1 MRHVRVGD
9 LHLDFEGDK
18 AVILRSLTHGKAVR
32 APQFAGAVVSWCGVP
47 RTAEEVAEQFGGP
60 ARGLYD
66 ALVRAGILV
75 APERAADTPGMF
87 EYFGRVDVHEM
98 MLADR
103 ARVDGYRDAI
113 QAAVRPG
120 MVVMD
125 AGTGSGILAMYAAQ
139 AGAARVYAVD
149 NSAILQHATRN
160 IEAAGLSD
168 VISTVAGDF
177 ATVELPEKVD
187 LIITET
193 FGSMAFVEG
202 ASVDLRACAARNL
215 APGGRVLPDAVDFYV
230 APVTDPEVL
239 QRAVGVF
246 EDIEGVNLAPLRR
259 AASHKAVQLRIDR
272 RSLAAPGIRFGEA
285 PFPGEDTVMGTAV
298 FTGLA
303 PGSEFVGLAGWFG
316 LRLWEGH
323 TMTIGPTDPET
334 CWLHTFLPAPVRA
347 DGDGRLEVQMRVTPA
362 HDNRRRIEIAVRVG
376 DDFER
381 LYRL

>member
-32 APQFAGAVVSWCGVP
+32 APQFAAALVSWCGAP
-47 RTAEEVAEQFGGP
+47 RTREDVAEQFGAP
-60 ARGLYD
+60 AAGLYD

-75 APERAADTPGMF
+75 APETAADTPGMF
-87 EYFGRVDVHEM
+87 DYFGRVDVHEM

-103 ARVDGYRDAI
+103 VRVEGYRAAI
-113 QAAVRPG
+113 EAAVTPG

-125 AGTGSGILAMYAAQ
+125 AGTGSGILAMYAAK

-149 NSAILQHATRN
+149 NSAILEHAARN
-160 IEAAGLSD
+160 IEAAGLAD
-168 VISTVAGDF
+168 VVQTVAGDF

-202 ASVDLRACAARNL
+202 ASVDLRACCARNL
-215 APGGRVLPDAVDFYV
+215 KPGGRVLPDGVDFYV
-230 APVTDPEVL
+230 APVSDPEVL
-239 QRAVGVF
+239 RRAVGVF
-246 EDIEGVNLAPLRR
+246 DDIHGVNLSPLRR
-259 AASHKAVQLRIDR
+259 AAQHKAVQLRVAPG
-272 RSLAAPGIRFGEA
+272 SLAHAGVRFGEA
-285 PFPGEDTVMGTAV
+285 GFPDEDAVMGTAT
-298 FTGLA
+298 FQGLE
-303 PGSEFVGLAGWFG
+303 PGAEMVGLAGWFG

-334 CWLHTFLPAPVRA
+334 CWLQTFLPAPVRA
-347 DGDGRLEVQMRVTPA
+347 SEEGTLDVQMRVTPA

-376 DDFER
+376 EDFER